1 MDIKEIKHRLQDAI
15 TAIYSEDAATF
26 LRGANALGLLE
37 EVLQLEG
44 VSKEEIAELV
54 SEARRRVLD
63 RGAENG

>member
-1 MDIKEIKHRLQDAI
+1 MDIEEIKRNLQDAI

-44 VSKEEIAELV
+44 ASKEEIAQLV
-54 SEARRRVLD
+54 AEARRRALD
-63 RGAENG
+63 KGVENG